1 MKKNGLIKVG
11 NNSSK
16 EQSSKKKKYSKSQNK
31 LSYSLKV
38 KDKKEI
44 KIIPFINV
52 FNEKEK
58 QINKSICQI
67 YNPKNNKTCS
77 GFFMQTSLFNKRYYF
92 LITSNNLMDHGDL
105 DNKET
110 IVIYFMLNEK
120 KEKRLFELFSFI
132 LKR

>member
-1 MKKNGLIKVG
+1 MKKNGLVKSG

-31 LSYSLKV
+31 FRYSLKV

-58 QINKSICQI
+58 QIINQFAKYIIQKTIKLAQDFLCKLLYSIKDI
-67 YNPKNNKTCS
+67 I
-77 GFFMQTSLFNKRYYF
+77 F
-92 LITSNNLMDHGDL
+92 LLQ
-105 DNKET
+105 
-110 IVIYFMLNEK
+110 VI
-120 KEKRLFELFSFI
+120 I
-132 LKR
+132 